1 MAISMVRGHTPNEK
15 EDYSNY
21 HEKRSF
27 MLTNS
32 LQDLQSKWDRASRW
46 YDLGTMALEAFVFRR
61 LRSRLLKSAAGRVLE
76 VAAGSGLNLVH
87 YPRHLD
93 VTAVDLSPGMLL
105 RARNRGAR
113 KIVVMDAEHLA
124 FQDGSFDTV
133 VSTLGTCTFLNPVE
147 ALREMRRVCRPGGTV
162 LLLEHGRSNRAA
174 LAGWQ
179 DHHAHKWAAH
189 LGCWWNREPLDNLR
203 KAGLQPRTAARECL
217 GMVHVIQAGV

>member
-1 MAISMVRGHTPNEK
+1 MAIRMVRGRTPNEK
-15 EDYSNY
+15 NYSNY

-32 LQDLQSKWDRASRW
+32 LQSLQSKWDRASRW

-76 VAAGSGLNLVH
+76 VAAGSGLNMVH

-113 KIVVMDAEHLA
+113 KVVVMEPNTSRSKTAH
-124 FQDGSFDTV
+124 
-133 VSTLGTCTFLNPVE
+133 STLSS
-147 ALREMRRVCRPGGTV
+147 
-162 LLLEHGRSNRAA
+162 LLLLPA
-174 LAGWQ
+174 
-179 DHHAHKWAAH
+179 
-189 LGCWWNREPLDNLR
+189 PF
-203 KAGLQPRTAARECL
+203 RTP
-217 GMVHVIQAGV
+217 